1 MQDISNGES
10 CVWSSEDGELSV
22 FPTLFLCEPQLLQNI
37 KSIQWKFKN
46 SRGGENTGTNLMKLS
61 MARAGII

>member
-1 MQDISNGES
+1 MEKAVCGAVKTGNF
-10 CVWSSEDGELSV
+10 LY
-22 FPTLFLCEPQLLQNI
+22 FPLNFYVNPKLLQNI

-46 SRGGENTGTNLMKLS
+46 SRGGENTGTNLTKLS